1 MAAPAAFAAP
11 PIFSD
16 EFTNLNN
23 WTATRITLDNTIGSP
38 TLPSARAQVTDQ
50 SASAFVTLGTT
61 TMTPCMSMNV
71 NLSAG
76 SGVDLFRLRTAANG
90 PIIKAFVA
98 ANGTLQMRSDFGS
111 TTRTTTTAM
120 GTGWHNVELCGT
132 VGSATGWNLYRDGT
146 QIVTNWVAD
155 TGTTPVGRI
164 QIGDTAAKTFTANFD
179 HVVLDTAVGD
189 DVSGDLIAPSVPGR
203 PAGTS
208 PSAGTIQISWAAS
221 TDPAPASLPITYRI
235 YRDNGLTS
243 VGSSTT
249 TSFTDTG
256 AALVAGSTHTY
267 TVDAVDA
274 ATNASAKSQASLS
287 ITVATAT
294 DNIAPS
300 VPGRPAGTSPSA
312 GTIQIS
318 WAASTDPAPASL
330 PITYRIYRDNGLTS
344 VGSSTTTSFTDTG
357 AALVAGSTH
366 TYTVDAVDAAT
377 NASAKSQASLSI
389 TVATAG
395 GAGTQPVPGHTRL
408 AYDVPR
414 TNIPL
419 ITTGEITDLEYI
431 GNRVFVA
438 GSFSS
443 IRNNTAGNTT
453 SYNQPSLAAFNIDTG
468 LVDAN
473 FRPTFGGGGVTEVE
487 ASPDG
492 TKLFVVGRFNTV
504 NGVTKRKVASLN
516 PTTGAVNTG
525 FTADANAAATS
536 VEASNTTV
544 YIGGQFTTINGAGRV
559 SLAAVNSTTGAN
571 ITGFIN
577 NLAGGV
583 GVNGDLSVQAL
594 VLTHDGTKLLVVH
607 TGSTIAGQTRYGMG
621 LIDTQTNQLLPWR
634 SHLWDDNLQ
643 FVGGITRIY
652 AGAIAPNDQYFVVS
666 SGSGGDRPP
675 ISDTA
680 VAYPIAGGDNVQPLW
695 ISRCFDSVYSVAI
708 SEVAVYLGGHMN
720 YMESPTAPDPW
731 PGLDNVGYGRG
742 QGLAGYGLGDAI
754 VIRDHVGAVSPVD
767 GKALNG
773 FNPGSN
779 SFEGNKAM
787 LVMPRGVIAGGDA
800 TTQGGYNVGRIAFY
814 DFNSIPRS
822 ARTRR

>member
-1 MAAPAAFAAP
+1 
-11 PIFSD
+11 
-16 EFTNLNN
+16 
-23 WTATRITLDNTIGSP
+23 
-38 TLPSARAQVTDQ
+38 
-50 SASAFVTLGTT
+50 
-61 TMTPCMSMNV
+61 MSMNV

-235 YRDNGLTS
+235 YRDNGATS

-256 AALVAGSTHTY
+256 AALVAGSSHTY

-274 ATNASAKSQASLS
+274 ATNASAKSQASLA
-287 ITVATAT
+287 IIVATAT

-330 PITYRIYRDNGLTS
+330 PITYRIYRDNGATS

-357 AALVAGSTH
+357 AALVAGSSH

-377 NASAKSQASLSI
+377 NASAKSQASLAI
-389 TVATAG
+389 IVATAG

-408 AYDVPR
+408 AIRRSSDQHPAHQHR
-414 TNIPL
+414 R
-419 ITTGEITDLEYI
+419 DLGHRGHRQPGVHRRHLHLDPEQH
-431 GNRVFVA
+431 R
-438 GSFSS
+438 
-443 IRNNTAGNTT
+443 RPTRRRTT
-453 SYNQPSLAAFNIDTG
+453 SPTSRRTTSTPAWSTRPSG
-468 LVDAN
+468 
-473 FRPTFGGGGVTEVE
+473 PTFGGGGVTAVE

-492 TKLFVVGRFNTV
+492 TKLFVGGRFNTV
-504 NGVTKRKVASLN
+504 NGVDEAEGRLRSTRPPVRAD
-516 PTTGAVNTG
+516 TG
-525 FTADANAAATS
+525 FTANAEQRRRPRWPRPTPRSTSAASSPGST
-536 VEASNTTV
+536 ASR
-544 YIGGQFTTINGAGRV
+544 RV
-559 SLAAVNSTTGAN
+559 SLAAVNATTGAVD
-571 ITGFIN
+571 TGFVN
-577 NLAGGV
+577 NLSGGI
-583 GVNGDLSVQAL
+583 GVNGELTVQQLDAHPRQQQAARRAHRPPDRRPGPL
-594 VLTHDGTKLLVVH
+594 RHGHSSTPPTK
-607 TGSTIAGQTRYGMG
+607 
-621 LIDTQTNQLLPWR
+621 QLLPWR
-634 SHLWDDNLQ
+634 THLWDDNLQ
-643 FVGGITRIY
+643 FVGGVTRIY
-652 AGAIAPNDQYFVVS
+652 AGDIAPDDSVLRRDQRLGRRPPADQRHRGRLSRSPADDNVAAAV
-666 SGSGGDRPP
+666 DRPP
-675 ISDTA
+675 LRQHLL
-680 VAYPIAGGDNVQPLW
+680 G
-695 ISRCFDSVYSVAI
+695 RHHR
-708 SEVAVYLGGHMN
+708 EAVYLGGHFELI
-720 YMESPTAPDPW
+720 ESPTSPRPVAGPRQRRLRHRPGPGGLRPRRRSRPPRPHRRARPGDRQGARVES
-731 PGLDNVGYGRG
+731 PGLELVRG
-742 QGLAGYGLGDAI
+742 QQGHGGHLARPVRRRRRHDPGRLQRRPGRVLRLQHHPCAVGTGRHD
-754 VIRDHVGAVSPVD
+754 DHHPDRG
-767 GKALNG
+767 
-773 FNPGSN
+773 
-779 SFEGNKAM
+779 
-787 LVMPRGVIAGGDA
+787 PRGADRRAVHVTGTA
-800 TTQGGYNVGRIAFY
+800 TAPPAVCSG
-814 DFNSIPRS
+814 SRS
-822 ARTRR
+822 RSRTATATSTSRTT